1 MKDHAQAKIELI
13 NAALKFAQ
21 VNVKAG
27 KPLEA
32 HELATFSL
40 LRIAAREFKET
51 KEAKRVDENG
61 DDFDPLHGCG

>member
-1 MKDHAQAKIELI
+1 MKDHAQAKINLI
-13 NAALKFAQ
+13 HAALKFAE

-40 LRIAAREFKET
+40 LRMAAREFKET
-51 KEAKRVDENG
+51 KEAKRIDEG
-61 DDFDPLHGCG
+61 DDFDSLHGCG

>member
-1 MKDHAQAKIELI
+1 MKDHAQAKLDLI
-13 NAALKFAQ
+13 HAALKFAE

-40 LRIAAREFKET
+40 LRMAAREYKET
-51 KEAKRVDENG
+51 KQPKRVDEG
-61 DDFDPLHGCG
+61 DDCDSLHGCG